1 MSVNLMCTSDIF
13 PVEFLDV
20 YDDGFNFQALV
31 DVDDIDG
38 PVRVDSFRK
47 SPQCYSSLIH
57 NKDNKYL
64 LLGDDSQFEVQ
75 NLTFQQICLPDCK
88 FNFQFYDDSGHK
100 VRKGSAVILYAI
112 KNDRKMVVCCSDRRK
127 IYPKAMDI
135 PEKIEAAKHEALFYM
150 SPLPEG
156 TKKYMFESSLYPYE
170 FLGFEPA
177 KHNSQLTLVLHR
189 KVDEVDER
197 CQISLS

>member
-1 MSVNLMCTSDIF
+1 MIFSSVLS
-13 PVEFLDV
+13 
-20 YDDGFNFQALV
+20 
-31 DVDDIDG
+31 
-38 PVRVDSFRK
+38 
-47 SPQCYSSLIH
+47 
-57 NKDNKYL
+57 
-64 LLGDDSQFEVQ
+64 
-75 NLTFQQICLPDCK
+75 PDCK